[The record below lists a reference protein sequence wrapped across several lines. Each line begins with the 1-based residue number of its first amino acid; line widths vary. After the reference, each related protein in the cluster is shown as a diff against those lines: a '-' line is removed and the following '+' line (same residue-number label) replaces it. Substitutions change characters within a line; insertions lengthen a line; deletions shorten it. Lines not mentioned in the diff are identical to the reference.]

1 MSGADPLLAL
11 RGHALAAKLILS
23 EKVIA
28 QAYSH

>member
-1 MSGADPLLAL
+1 MCGADPLPAL
-11 RGHALAAKLILS
+11 RGHELAGKLIMS

>member
-11 RGHALAAKLILS
+11 RGLAGKLMIS